1 MTVDIGDLLYCAPP
15 PWNAMPRPW
24 YMIITKI
31 AGSALWGDGIQQL
44 AIGYAYYP
52 GETVWHH
59 HSLLVSEIEANKIK
73 NLTKNA

>member
-1 MTVDIGDLLYCAPP
+1 MTVDIGDLLYSTATSLSGLS
-15 PWNAMPRPW
+15 RPW

-31 AGSALWGDGIQQL
+31 AESALWGDGIQQL

>member
-1 MTVDIGDLLYCAPP
+1 MTVDIGDLLYCTA
-15 PWNAMPRPW
+15 NGVSTQLPW

>member
-1 MTVDIGDLLYCAPP
+1 
-15 PWNAMPRPW
+15 
-24 YMIITKI
+24 MIITKI